1 MGVHERLDLAHW
13 VAQFPLSRL
22 RADARDYV
30 LKRRQELPQA
40 YADDH
45 AVEAHIH
52 LMNPKW
58 DIVVG
63 PGPVAVNEQLRAEAI
78 AAGERPV
85 RRVPTDVMVW
95 AMGEPTNRAVTKIG
109 GLPYRPSAVAW
120 PHDKDSE
127 PLRFIGQLC
136 FADSR
141 DILPELPGDVLL
153 VFGDEDALV
162 DEPERLVFEW
172 WSLTSAP
179 LVAQVSA
186 VEEPLAPYHAHL
198 HRTDDWDDAVFE
210 GTKIGGLPKFIQDV
224 PDIGGTFIGALG
236 SISVPHDQRHPFV
249 NVAEPRGWSHENDLM
264 IGDMGSLYVFVRP
277 DGSIAACSQFY

>member
-1 MGVHERLDLAHW
+1 MGVHDRLNLAHW

-30 LKRRQELPQA
+30 LRRRQELPQE

-45 AVEAHIH
+45 AVEDHVQ

-109 GLPYRPSAVAW
+109 GLPYRPADVVW
-120 PHDKDSE
+120 PTDENGE

-141 DILPELPGDVLL
+141 DILPGLPGDVLL
-153 VFGDEDALV
+153 VFGDENALV
-162 DEPERLVFEW
+162 EEPEHLVFEW
-172 WSLTSAP
+172 WPLTTVP
-179 LVAQVSA
+179 LVSEVPA
-186 VEEPLAPYHAHL
+186 VDGALGIYHAHL
-198 HRTDDWDDAVFE
+198 HRTDDWDDAMFE
-210 GTKIGGLPKFIQDV
+210 GTKIGGLPKFIQEV
-224 PDIGGTFIGALG
+224 PDISGTFIGTLG
-236 SISVPHDQRHPFV
+236 SISVPDDQRHPFV
-249 NVAEPRGWSHENDLM
+249 NAAEPRGCSDDNDLM
-264 IGDMGSLYVFVRP
+264 IGDMGSLYLFVRS